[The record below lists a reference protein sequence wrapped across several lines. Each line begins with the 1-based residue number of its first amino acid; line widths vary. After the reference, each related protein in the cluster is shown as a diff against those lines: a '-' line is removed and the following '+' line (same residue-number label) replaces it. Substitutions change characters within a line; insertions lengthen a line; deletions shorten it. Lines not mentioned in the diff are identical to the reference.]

1 MEIIFSAFK
10 LAISVLL
17 IWLIIVAAQMG
28 YANLHFTNADNHLA
42 DWIDKGTISSDSSY
56 NQALHSISLSNVM
69 HTDNPQYLETLAA
82 IQVKAAYGGYAEK
95 SHLNLALANYNKSLQ
110 LRPLWPWAWSSK
122 AITKWRLGEIDD
134 DMWHTLQ
141 MLSKVGPYNVT
152 ANMTIVNVSLM
163 LISTNSVYA
172 ERATL
177 LAAEHYKRGMGNKH
191 AVKLMEAIVKRH
203 KAEDIVADW

>member
-95 SHLNLALANYNKSLQ
+95 SNLNLALANYNKSLQ

-122 AITKWRLGEIDD
+122 AITKWRLSEIDD
-134 DMWHTLQ
+134 ELWHTLQ

-152 ANMTIVNVSLM
+152 ANLTIVDVGLM
-163 LISTNSVYA
+163 
-172 ERATL
+172 
-177 LAAEHYKRGMGNKH
+177 M
-191 AVKLMEAIVKRH
+191 
-203 KAEDIVADW
+203 